1 MARPY
6 QMDWYTN
13 GWTDTRGISREL
25 LDTDDEY
32 QNFNSNIMH
41 EQQL

>member
-6 QMDWYTN
+6 QMDWCTN
-13 GWTDTRGISREL
+13 GWTDTRGIFREMH
-25 LDTDDEY
+25 DTDDDY
-32 QNFNSNIMH
+32 QKIDNNIMH